1 MPKAAFGSKPS
12 VLRCSRCGK
21 FVDWEDARLQIV
33 CGCRPHVE
41 LPPVEVRVAT
51 DDDRAGIAGLFL
63 TDFGRSKLVAFGEEF
78 QLETVPAIVAELDGD
93 LAGALAYRLHGEML
107 QIVALATD
115 PEWQRSGVGARLVDH
130 AEAVARQAGLAHVT
144 VTTTNDNLPALYFY
158 QRRGYRL
165 TEVVPDAI
173 SATGGQTG
181 CEGFAGIPMRDEF
194 HLVKAVSLVAA
205 TPVRT
210 G

>member
-33 CGCRPHVE
+33 CGCRAHVE
-41 LPPVEVRVAT
+41 LPSVDVREAT
-51 DDDRAGIAGLFL
+51 DDDRSGIVTLFK
-63 TDFGRSKLVAFGEEF
+63 TDLGRSKFVAFGVEV
-78 QLETVPAIVAELDGD
+78 QADRATAIVAQMEGA
-93 LAGALAYRLHGEML
+93 LAGALAYQVQGDTL

-130 AEAVARQAGLAHVT
+130 AEQVAREQGAAFVA
-144 VTTTNDNLPALYFY
+144 VNTTNDNLPALYFY

-165 TEVVPDAI
+165 TQVNTDVIGAASGEPGLV
-173 SATGGQTG
+173 
-181 CEGFAGIPMRDEF
+181 GFGGIPVRDEF
-194 HLVKAVSLVAA
+194 HLVKAIPPRFDPA
-205 TPVRT
+205 
-210 G
+210 